1 MRWCLPQRMCHSG
14 ATCGSP
20 KQALRLLAS
29 VLQAASPRAVGVAR
43 LLTPARRDTE
53 ARDLIHIIGPKD
65 GQEIAKA
72 EGKRPDLEF
81 SKPIPAGECTP
92 GGGQTPNHAKVC
104 TSVFPGGPQSF
115 SWCGA
120 RRRWRLGV
128 GRRPGRGAGRL
139 LCWGCGKQYDLSEP
153 RLWVCGACGE
163 ARYCDEA
170 CQREHWPAH
179 KRECLHAWTEK
190 VEQRLSQGV
199 SREEVQQELDDWYQ
213 NG

>member
-1 MRWCLPQRMCHSG
+1 MMSLR
-14 ATCGSP
+14 A
-20 KQALRLLAS
+20 AL
-29 VLQAASPRAVGVAR
+29 
-43 LLTPARRDTE
+43 TID
-53 ARDLIHIIGPKD
+53 KN
-65 GQEIAKA
+65 
-72 EGKRPDLEF
+72 DLENF
-81 SKPIPAGECTP
+81 DAYMGIVEPSISAHDKLLKAMKRWPRYRNYWPRL
-92 GGGQTPNHAKVC
+92 
-104 TSVFPGGPQSF
+104 
-115 SWCGA
+115 
-120 RRRWRLGV
+120 RRR
-128 GRRPGRGAGRL
+128 